1 VARVAAARHTG
12 HNLTYALDRLGWLQ
26 FQQLCTRLLEFDAG
40 LARTDWDGEA
50 DRWRVARRVD
60 DLGAPLL
67 AHELPGPVLVECSWA
82 RPGVGTHVSASVE
95 RLGFRDPEVLGG
107 LKSYLLL
114 CNGALE
120 PPPLPPGG
128 DGLLVAAMG
137 PEELSAR
144 IDALPQ
150 LRLEMPSLLGLRDLD
165 ELIPVAIGE
174 RSTLDRP
181 AAQELAAVFVPT
193 RAHRRALDVLSR
205 HRFVVLSGAPEM
217 GKTAIARMIALGKMT
232 DGWEAHECT
241 SPDEV
246 SEAFDPAVAQVF
258 IADDAFG
265 STEYRADAAE
275 RWARGMERTL
285 RALDDRHWLV
295 WTSRP
300 TPLAAALRR
309 LHRERG
315 AERFP
320 APGRVLIDAGALDI
334 AEKTLILFRHAKA
347 AGLDEMA
354 RQQLRALGDHIV
366 VNDHFTPERIR
377 RLVGALRRGEPDVS
391 VAIRSELNTP
401 TEAMATSFATL
412 AAEHRDLLV
421 ALLDTPPG
429 PVPERE
435 LTAALRRHHD
445 GSLSH
450 PPTELVD
457 RLADHFLRVGISG
470 ITWVHPTWRDL
481 VIEQLAGDAALR
493 GHFISHCGAHG
504 VVLALS
510 TGGGAAGRRRL
521 PLITDDADWDA
532 LGDRIYAL
540 VSEIEPAELIA
551 LLTALERALEALDGE
566 TATQEAQVLARVA
579 LSRAAKL
586 WEDSH
591 EPIALP
597 VIEAWLGVSRRLEP
611 PMLPTSLSVT
621 WAELLPCG
629 PPDLSDRVE
638 VQRFADWLILC
649 ELLSD
654 FSPALP
660 ETPLVGDHEV
670 ALMDAFL
677 EQVHAD
683 LTGRAARFPELV
695 FRALDAVASLQPE
708 LRHRAHV
715 LTRELMEAIGGP
727 SAMDDEFMGPEPEP
741 EPRFAPRSA
750 FDVRRVLA
758 DL

>member
-1 VARVAAARHTG
+1 VA
-12 HNLTYALDRLGWLQ
+12 YALDRLGWLQ
-26 FQQLCTRLLEFDAG
+26 FQQLCTRLLELDAD
-40 LARTDWDGEA
+40 LAQTDWDGEA
-50 DRWRVARRVD
+50 DRWRVAWRAG

-67 AHELPGPVLVECSWA
+67 GFELPGPVLVECSWV

-95 RLGFRDPEVLGG
+95 RLGFRDPEVLHG

-114 CNGALE
+114 CNGPLE

-137 PEELSAR
+137 LQELSAR
-144 IDALPQ
+144 IDALAQ

-165 ELIPVAIGE
+165 ELIGVAVDAG
-174 RSTLDRP
+174 STLDRP
-181 AAQELAAVFVPT
+181 AAQELAEVFVPT
-193 RAHRRALDVLSR
+193 GAHRRALEVLSR
-205 HRFVVLSGAPEM
+205 HRFAVLTGAPEM

-232 DGWEAHECT
+232 DGWEAHECV
-241 SPDEV
+241 SPDHV
-246 SEAFDPAVAQVF
+246 SDAFDPAAAQVF

-285 RALDDRHWLV
+285 RALDDRHWLI

-300 TPLAAALRR
+300 TPLQAALRR

-320 APGRVLIDAGALDI
+320 APGRVLIDAGALD
-334 AEKTLILFRHAKA
+334 APEKALILFRHAKA
-347 AGLDEMA
+347 AGLDDIIRE
-354 RQQLRALGDHIV
+354 QLRALGGHIV
-366 VNDHFTPERIR
+366 ENDHFTPERIR
-377 RLVGALRRGEPDVS
+377 RLVGTLRRGEPDVS

-412 AAEHRDLLV
+412 GAEHRDLLV

-445 GSLSH
+445 GLLSH

-457 RLADHFLRVGISG
+457 RLADHFLRVGTTG

-481 VIEQLAGDAALR
+481 VIDQLAGDAALR
-493 GHFISHCGAHG
+493 GHFISHCGPHG

-521 PLITDDADWDA
+521 PLICGDADWDA
-532 LGDRIYAL
+532 LGDRVYAL
-540 VSEIEPAELIA
+540 VSEAEPAELIA
-551 LLTALERALEALDGE
+551 LLSALERALEVLGDGP
-566 TATQEAQVLARVA
+566 ANQEAQVLARVA
-579 LSRAAKL
+579 LGRAAAS
-586 WEDSH
+586 WEDSR
-591 EPIALP
+591 EPVSLA
-597 VIEAWLGVSRRLEP
+597 VVEAWLSVSRRLEP
-611 PMLPTSLSVT
+611 PLLPTSLSVT

-660 ETPLVGDHEV
+660 ETLRLGGHEAV
-670 ALMDAFL
+670 LMDGFL
-677 EQVHAD
+677 AQVQAE
-683 LTGRAARFPELV
+683 LTGPAARFPELV
-695 FRALDAVASLQPE
+695 FRALDAVAALQPL
-708 LRHRAHV
+708 LRHRAHG
-715 LTRELMEAIGGP
+715 LARELREAIGGP
-727 SAMDDEFMGPEPEP
+727 SAMDDEFLGPEGEP
-741 EPRFAPRSA
+741 EPRFAPHST